1 MSEIIAVA
9 NQKGGVGKTTT
20 AINLSAA
27 LAIAEKKILLVDLDP
42 QANATTGLGMD
53 KNSLKKDIYSVLIG
67 EAGIREAIINTE
79 LKYLSAIPSMRNLD
93 RFEMEAV
100 SDDSNHLYLKNAL
113 AELGDEYEY
122 IVMDLPPSL
131 GLLTINALTAAHNVL
146 IPIQA
151 EYYALEG
158 LSDLMNTINRI
169 KENFNPVLEIKGVL
183 LTMYDERTNLA
194 QQVAAELKNYFAEK
208 MCATTI
214 PRNIRLAEA
223 PSYGKPALLYDVR
236 SRGAEAYIRL
246 AKEIIARANGVAYE
260 APSAEPVESM
270 AENAD

>member
-27 LAIAEKKILLVDLDP
+27 LAIAEKNVLLIDLDP
-42 QANATTGLGMD
+42 QANATTGLGLD
-53 KNSLKKDIYSVLIG
+53 KNALKQDIYSVLAG
-67 EAGIREAIINTE
+67 EAVIRDAIIGTE
-79 LKYLSAIPSMRNLD
+79 LKYLSLIPSMRNLA

-113 AELGDEYEY
+113 LELGEEYEY

-183 LTMYDERTNLA
+183 LTMYDERTNLSR
-194 QQVAAELKNYFAEK
+194 QIEDELRKYFK
-208 MCATTI
+208 SKVYDTVI
-214 PRNIRLAEA
+214 VRNIRLSEA
-223 PSYGKPALLYDVR
+223 PSFGKPIQLYDIK
-236 SRGAEAYIRL
+236 SAGARAYMSL
-246 AKEIIARANGVAYE
+246 AKEMTGK
-260 APSAEPVESM
+260 
-270 AENAD
+270 